1 MKKIHAQANILR
13 VVFIHTQWDPTAKFM
28 QSYKISTCEDDWILG
43 SVIGQKTYSCME
55 KYVCKEGAPMAD

>member
-43 SVIGQKTYSCME
+43 SVIGQKTYLCME
-55 KYVCKEGAPMAD
+55 KYVCKEGAAMVD